1 MPGPDPRESPLP
13 VSSEDQAEREP
24 RSLSL
29 MHRWQ
34 RLFRVLIHS
43 PLGAYLAGRMSASMS
58 AWMYRTTVGWVVW
71 SSTKSPSM
79 LGISVFLLLAPQ
91 MLLAPLSG
99 VLADQRDKRQL
110 MGRTQLV
117 GGLLKIITAALALSG
132 YLSIPV
138 LFVLIVLVGSAGA
151 LSQAAAKTAV
161 GTMVRRR
168 DLPMAISLNS
178 VIFNISG
185 TIGPAVA
192 GLVIAQFNPGI
203 SFLVAG
209 LLSWLFVVLL
219 RFAPPMPASAGAGRF
234 WAQFKLGLR
243 YLLQEPVL
251 KWLLVL
257 HIASATLARPFLE
270 FVPALVTTLFAGGA
284 QKAALVVSAVGVGSV
299 IGGVWMAQRD
309 SGHSRHTTALRLL
322 NAVLGA
328 MLLLSACMV
337 AFVWMPWYGV
347 AVALAFVAGFGMI
360 TRATGIQTLVQTLS
374 EDAMRG
380 RTVAIYSMILNG
392 GAIVGSL
399 FVGFV
404 AEITGLRWSLTISV
418 SAALLVWLL
427 VRRPLKRAVD
437 QLN

>member
-1 MPGPDPRESPLP
+1 
-13 VSSEDQAEREP
+13 
-24 RSLSL
+24 
-29 MHRWQ
+29 
-34 RLFRVLIHS
+34 
-43 PLGAYLAGRMSASMS
+43 MSASMS